1 MELCFEGHRWFD
13 LRRYSVN
20 SKYPLSEDFCIT
32 HPAYTY
38 DAVSNMNYH
47 TGDYRLESYTKDKAA
62 WVIPIPN
69 ATIIFNEGTLT
80 NLVREKRNK
89 Q

>member
-1 MELCFEGHRWFD
+1 
-13 LRRYSVN
+13 
-20 SKYPLSEDFCIT
+20 
-32 HPAYTY
+32 
-38 DAVSNMNYH
+38 MNYH

-69 ATIIFNEGTLT
+69 ATITFNEGTLT
-80 NLVREKRNK
+80 NLVREKRNIINK